1 VDDLRTRRLDPCVLN
16 SLFAFTLVFIVAFCL
31 LFLFGYGA

>member
-1 VDDLRTRRLDPCVLN
+1 MDDLRTRRLDPCALKSV
-16 SLFAFTLVFIVAFCL
+16 FAFIIVVIVAFCL